1 MLWISLILFALLL
14 LLIRDSKV
22 KKVNQFFNIEDVEV
36 ESFDAINVKSLVGR
50 QVWHRF
56 RESISPT
63 LMVLG
68 PRSTL
73 YIALYI
79 MGSLV
84 VSWYVVINLLSMTKA
99 WCVPVLALV
108 FTFFGYRFL
117 ATKRRRDFE
126 NTFPDALNILMSAV
140 TAGDSLMHAI
150 SYVGEVMHN
159 PIGREFKL
167 MGDRLKLGESPEVVL
182 KRSCKN
188 YPYSEFLFFT
198 VTLRANIAR
207 GGQLKGV
214 LTRLIRVLVD
224 ARTLEKKK
232 MAMTSEAR
240 ISAKIVAAIPMVFMV
255 ILNQIN
261 PSNVDFVLHDP
272 EGRVVLFYVLGSE
285 LIGLFIVWLLVRGV
299 RA

>member
-36 ESFDAINVKSLVGR
+36 ENFDAINERSLVGK

-108 FTFFGYRFL
+108 STFFGYRFL
-117 ATKRRRDFE
+117 VTKRRRDFE

-140 TAGDSLMHAI
+140 TAGDSLMQAI

-214 LTRLIRVLVD
+214 LARLIRVLVD

-240 ISAKIVAAIPMVFMV
+240 ISAKIVAAIPLIFMI
-255 ILNQIN
+255 ILSQIN

-272 EGRVVLFYVLGSE
+272 EGRVGLFYVLGSE